1 MNKFNK
7 KRLFFDIET
16 SPNVGFFW
24 SAGYKLNVPYSNIIK
39 ERAIICICYKW
50 EGEDKVYS
58 LQWDKDQNDK
68 ELLEKF
74 ILVANDAKEL
84 VGHNGDKFDLPWI
97 RTRCL
102 FHGIP
107 CFPNYTTIDTL
118 KQARSKFRFNSNRLD
133 YIAQYLNVGEKSETG
148 GFDLWKDIV
157 LNNSQTAMKT
167 MVEYC
172 KNDVV
177 ILEKVFQHLKN
188 YVPHKTHFGVSETG
202 EKTTCPEC
210 GSDDLR
216 HSQTRYT
223 ATGTPRVQVQ
233 CNDCHKYHTV
243 ANRTYEAITANQL
256 QKKIKE

>member
-1 MNKFNK
+1 MNKLNK

-16 SPNVGFFW
+16 SPNIGFFW
-24 SAGYKLNVPYSNIIK
+24 QSGYKLNVPYGNIIK

-58 LQWDKDQNDK
+58 LNWDKNQDDK

-74 ILVANDAKEL
+74 ITVANEANEL
-84 VGHNGDKFDLPWI
+84 VGHNGDRFDLPWI

-102 FHGIP
+102 FHRIS
-107 CFPNYTTIDTL
+107 CFPNYTTLDTL
-118 KQARSKFRFNSNRLD
+118 KQARSKFRFNSNTLN
-133 YIAQYLNVGEKSETG
+133 YIAQFLNVGEKSETG

-177 ILEKVFQHLKN
+177 ILEKVFHHLKN
-188 YVPHKTHFGVSETG
+188 YVPHKSHFGVLTTG
-202 EKTTCPEC
+202 EKTSCPEC
-210 GSDDLR
+210 GSEDLR
-216 HSQTRYT
+216 HSQTRYS
-223 ATGTPRVQVQ
+223 AAGTSRIQVQ

-243 ANRTYEAITANQL
+243 ANRTYEGIVTKQL
-256 QKKIKE
+256 QEKIKK

>member
-1 MNKFNK
+1 MNKLNK

-16 SPNVGFFW
+16 SPNIGFFW
-24 SAGYKLNVPYSNIIK
+24 QSGYKLNIPYDNILK

-50 EGEDKVYS
+50 EGDDKVYS
-58 LQWDKDQNDK
+58 LNWDKNQDDK
-68 ELLEKF
+68 AMLEKF
-74 ILVANDAKEL
+74 IAVANEAYEL
-84 VGHNGDKFDLPWI
+84 VGHNGDRFDLPWI

-133 YIAQYLNVGEKSETG
+133 YIAQYLGVGEKSETG

-157 LNNSQTAMKT
+157 LNNSQIAMKT
-167 MVEYC
+167 MIDYC

-177 ILEKVFQHLKN
+177 ILEKVFQHIKN
-188 YVPHKTHFGVSETG
+188 YVPHKSHFGVLETG
-202 EKTTCPEC
+202 EKTSCPEC
-210 GSDDLR
+210 GSEDLR
-216 HSQTRYT
+216 HSQTRYS
-223 ATGTPRVQVQ
+223 AAGTPRVQVQ

-243 ANRTYEAITANQL
+243 ANRTYEGIITKQL
-256 QKKIKE
+256 EKKAEK